1 MQVKD
6 VMTPNADF
14 VGAERTL
21 QEAAEVM
28 KDKGIGEL
36 PVVMGKDAVGIVTD
50 RDITI
55 RGVAHGLD
63 PRVATVVDVMTEGL
77 VACREEDT
85 LEAAAGIMGERKI
98 RRLPVMD
105 AEGKMSGVVSLGD
118 LALKLDR
125 SVVGEA
131 LMEISR

>member
-14 VGAERTL
+14 ISAEKTL

-28 KDKGIGEL
+28 KDKGVGHL

-55 RGVAHGLD
+55 RGVAHGLE
-63 PRVATVVDVMTEGL
+63 PRVATVIDVMTEGL

-85 LEAAAGIMGERKI
+85 LEAAAGIMGERKV

-105 AEGKMSGVVSLGD
+105 ADGKMSGVVSLSD

-131 LMEISR
+131 LMKILR